1 MALAERQDT
10 LSLLEQKNRQLV
22 AQGQELREAKRA
34 AEAALSTKS
43 EFFARVSHEFRT
55 PLNVVLGFSEEL
67 LQKRQDP
74 ELALAPEATDRLH
87 YILAAGESLLR
98 VVDDI
103 LEVRLGLGGLRGW

>member
-22 AQGQELREAKRA
+22 AQGRELREAKRA
-34 AEAALSTKS
+34 AEAALSSKS

-67 LQKRQDP
+67 AKCPDLAHSP
-74 ELALAPEATDRLH
+74 ETADRLH

-98 VVDDI
+98 VVDDV
-103 LEVRLGLGGLRGW
+103 LEVG